1 MRIAATVS
9 LWLLCPTGA
18 SVTRAAR
25 FTRACRAEVN
35 TRAARSNRLTDQ
47 AKAESQAGG
56 VAKEPSVSNVIPF
69 RPRTPRIEPRVATPI
84 PLYRLSVMR
93 AKALGMCP
101 DPAND
106 TRTSRSR
113 SASRE
118 TAGADGKWVDD
129 GLASLLELS
138 IRAVVESRAGS
149 R

>member
-1 MRIAATVS
+1 M
-9 LWLLCPTGA
+9 
-18 SVTRAAR
+18 
-25 FTRACRAEVN
+25 N
-35 TRAARSNRLTDQ
+35 TRAARSKRLTDQ
-47 AKAESQAGG
+47 AKAALQAGG

-69 RPRTPRIEPRVATPI
+69 RPRTPRTEPRIATPI
-84 PLYRLSVMR
+84 PLYRLSVTR

-113 SASRE
+113 SGSRE

-138 IRAVVESRAGS
+138 IRAILESRTAS

>member
-1 MRIAATVS
+1 M
-9 LWLLCPTGA
+9 
-18 SVTRAAR
+18 
-25 FTRACRAEVN
+25 N

-47 AKAESQAGG
+47 AKAASQAGG

-69 RPRTPRIEPRVATPI
+69 RPRTSPRDPRVAAPV
-84 PLYRLSVMR
+84 PLYRLSVTR

-113 SASRE
+113 SGSRE

-129 GLASLLELS
+129 GLALLLERS
-138 IRAVVESRAGS
+138 IRDQQMNTDRAAAPP
-149 R
+149 RRP